1 MAPVPAAHAGAHAHA
16 HGSAVVE
23 DDMPTLTC
31 PVCAAGVQQTDLI
44 CFTCGANL
52 PRPDGQE
59 EEVSTPPTVMQAHL
73 RSDGAF
79 PDRRCP
85 NCGTGIADSAD
96 QVCSHCREPL
106 PKGHGKISPVVL
118 RLTFPTGNVDV
129 PAGTSLLLGR
139 DPQESLVA
147 AAFARFEN
155 VSRRHATVS
164 VDDAGHATV
173 RDEHS
178 TNGTWVNG
186 DRVLPGVDVRLADGD
201 SLRLAADISA
211 DVSLPTQQ
219 PDPASFSRD

>member
-1 MAPVPAAHAGAHAHA
+1 
-16 HGSAVVE
+16 VE

-31 PVCAAGVQQTDLI
+31 PVCAAEVQQDDLI

-52 PRPDGQE
+52 PRIDPQDDEQA
-59 EEVSTPPTVMQAHL
+59 TPPTLMQAHL
-73 RSDGAF
+73 KRDGAAGTQS
-79 PDRRCP
+79 CP
-85 NCGTGIADSAD
+85 YCGTGVADPAD
-96 QVCSHCREPL
+96 LICSNCRQPL
-106 PKGHGKISPVVL
+106 PQGQGQISPAVL

-139 DPQESLVA
+139 DPTESLVA

-164 VDDAGHATV
+164 VDDSGHASV

-201 SLRLAADISA
+201 NLRLAADITA
-211 DVSLPTQQ
+211 EVSLPTQQ
-219 PDPASFSRD
+219 QDPATFSRD

>member
-1 MAPVPAAHAGAHAHA
+1 
-16 HGSAVVE
+16 
-23 DDMPTLTC
+23 MPTLTC
-31 PVCAAGVQQTDLI
+31 PDCRTRVQPEDLI

-52 PRPDGQE
+52 PRPSSSDDDQA
-59 EEVSTPPTVMQAHL
+59 PPTVAQAHL
-73 RSDGAF
+73 KPEGEPRSCPSCGA
-79 PDRRCP
+79 PEADPADVICARC
-85 NCGTGIADSAD
+85 G
-96 QVCSHCREPL
+96 EPL
-106 PKGHGKISPVVL
+106 TRAARISPVVL
-118 RLTFPTGNVDV
+118 RLSFPTGNVDV

-186 DRVLPGVDVRLADGD
+186 DRVLPGVEVRLADGD
-201 SLRLAADISA
+201 RLRLAGDVAA
-211 DVSLPTQQ
+211 EVSLPTQQ
-219 PDPASFSRD
+219 PDPATFSRD